1 VVVDAQG
8 RFRFVTGHSAPR
20 ALVELRFEMDTL
32 VLVSTAPHPLD
43 PRPEYAPG
51 KVAIVAWDS
60 GPAGPDDVCRLSC
73 PENGRGYT
81 NTEMI
86 YR

>member
-1 VVVDAQG
+1 VDAGG
-8 RFRFVTGHSAPR
+8 RFRFADNHAQPGDF
-20 ALVELRFEMDTL
+20 VELRFEMDTL

-43 PRPEYAPG
+43 PRPDYAPG

-60 GPAGPDDVCRLSC
+60 GPAAMDDLCRLSC

-81 NTEMI
+81 NTDMI